1 MKNNNFKKLTDALL
15 NAGYVKIDNWYIDY
29 ENNFRIKFNKRTIFM
44 KGLKGTQLTYAN
56 AEKISIED
64 LENIIQNSGC

>member
-1 MKNNNFKKLTDALL
+1 MKAEIKKLKDALL
-15 NAGYVKIDNWYIDY
+15 YAGYVKSGDWYVDV

-44 KGLKGTQLTYAN
+44 KGLKGKQLTYAN

-64 LENIIQNSGC
+64 LVNIIQSSGC

>member
-1 MKNNNFKKLTDALL
+1 MKNNNLKKLKDALL
-15 NAGYVKIDNWYIDY
+15 HAGYVKIDDWYVDF

-56 AEKISIED
+56 AEKITIED
-64 LENIIQNSGC
+64 LENIIQSSGC

>member
-29 ENNFRIKFNKRTIFM
+29 ENNFRIKFNKSSIFM

-64 LENIIQNSGC
+64 LVNIIQSSGC

>member
-1 MKNNNFKKLTDALL
+1 MKNNNLKKIKDALL
-15 NAGYVKIDNWYIDY
+15 HAGYIKNGVWYIDY
-29 ENNFRIKFNKRTIFM
+29 ENNFRIKFNKRSIFM

-56 AEKISIED
+56 AEKITLKD

>member
-1 MKNNNFKKLTDALL
+1 MKSENLKHLIKALL

-29 ENNFRIKFNKRTIFM
+29 QNNFRMKFNKRTIFM
-44 KGLKGTQLTYAN
+44 KGLKGNQLTYAN

-64 LENIIQNSGC
+64 LVNIIQSSGC

>member
-1 MKNNNFKKLTDALL
+1 MKTQNLKHLTKALL
-15 NAGYVKIDNWYIDY
+15 KSGYVKNDDWYIDY

-64 LENIIQNSGC
+64 LVNIIQSSGC

>member
-15 NAGYVKIDNWYIDY
+15 NAGYIKSGDWYIDY
-29 ENNFRIKFNKRTIFM
+29 ENNFRIKFNKKTIFM
-44 KGLKGTQLTYAN
+44 KGLKGTQLIYAN
-56 AEKISIED
+56 AEKITLKD

>member
-29 ENNFRIKFNKRTIFM
+29 ENNFRIKFNKRSIFM

-64 LENIIQNSGC
+64 LKNIIQNSGC

>member
-15 NAGYVKIDNWYIDY
+15 HAGYVKNGDWYIDY
-29 ENNFRIKFNKRTIFM
+29 ENNFRIKFSKRSIFM

-56 AEKISIED
+56 AEKITLKD

>member
-1 MKNNNFKKLTDALL
+1 MKTNNFKKIKDALL
-15 NAGYVKIDNWYIDY
+15 RAGYIKIDDWYVDY

-64 LENIIQNSGC
+64 LVNIIQSSGC